1 MQRHLAANILRCHY
15 NKTFQA
21 RKVQLIADTMTELLA
36 LILGQSLNSFEDMTG
51 KNVHI
56 NFSHAACSDT
66 IPGSCKFS
74 NLFYSFWQGS
84 FNKITNYNKKPHKK
98 LMKRKLC
105 QNLLFTSEV
114 ALICIAKKC
123 LFPSTSSICTR
134 EYTAL
139 GECMMK
145 Y

>member
-15 NKTFQA
+15 NQTFKA
-21 RKVQLIADTMTELLA
+21 RKVRLIADSMTELLA
-36 LILGQSLNSFEDMTG
+36 LILVQSFNSFEDMTG

-98 LMKRKLC
+98 SMETEI
-105 QNLLFTSEV
+105 FS
-114 ALICIAKKC
+114 
-123 LFPSTSSICTR
+123 
-134 EYTAL
+134 
-139 GECMMK
+139 
-145 Y
+145 